1 MGREATACPGAA
13 AKEVTPLH
21 LPALHKKSLSNVK
34 HLRSVVN
41 AYAVPMEGSLPGIDA
56 LHPSSG
62 RMFQCTVSKEH
73 DLGAVLFDI
82 LEQLD
87 SSVSPAIYVVV
98 PTQGTFAAWTHEMTV
113 PELPEAV
120 SDRVKQHC
128 TNLKQY
134 VLLLEAK
141 T

>member
-1 MGREATACPGAA
+1 
-13 AKEVTPLH
+13 
-21 LPALHKKSLSNVK
+21 
-34 HLRSVVN
+34 
-41 AYAVPMEGSLPGIDA
+41 
-56 LHPSSG
+56 
-62 RMFQCTVSKEH
+62 MFLCAVSKEH
-73 DLGAVLFDI
+73 DLGAGIFDV

-87 SSVSPAIYVVV
+87 SSISPAIYVAV
-98 PTQGTFAAWTHEMTV
+98 PTQGLFAAWTQEMVV

-134 VLLLEAK
+134 VLLLKEAK